1 MLRMCWLRI
10 VRRKAMQIHVTY
22 SILLLAFLV
31 MLPRSVVHGEE
42 CKRNYETILFPSGMP
57 TSVGWDGKIRVEQFR
72 CYAETALSSDV
83 RAIVSAE
90 EVATGSAD
98 SIHKVGLAIISL
110 FPDAPKILH
119 STDITSSIPVYVE
132 GPGSFRKMNAV
143 AETVNG
149 GNNLKIL
156 HINMWAVLSGSGNI
170 SGASDLFYVYREPWL
185 SPVALE
191 IRNSSM
197 FSKENIVSRSKKAS
211 ELFLSKSDA
220 GITLY
225 IVAHV
230 IQTLGPDKENS
241 SESTEA
247 YLLHGDR

>member
-1 MLRMCWLRI
+1 MFPS
-10 VRRKAMQIHVTY
+10 A
-22 SILLLAFLV
+22 
-31 MLPRSVVHGEE
+31 VVHGEE
-42 CKRNYETILFPSGMP
+42 CKRSYETILFPSGMP
-57 TSVGWDGKIRVEQFR
+57 TSVGWDGKIRVEQFK
-72 CYAETALSSDV
+72 CYAETALSSDI

-90 EVATGSAD
+90 EAATGSAD

-110 FPDAPKILH
+110 SPDAQKILH
-119 STDITSSIPVYVE
+119 STDITSFIPVYVE

-143 AETVNG
+143 AETVNR

-211 ELFLSKSDA
+211 EMFLTKSDA
-220 GITLY
+220 GIALY
-225 IVAHV
+225 IVTRV
-230 IQTLGPDKENS
+230 IQTLGQGKEKVI
-241 SESTEA
+241 ESTMT
-247 YLLHGDR
+247 YLLHGDKFENISISTEIPTGAVKLQRVQEISTL